1 MFRYH
6 LIAENLL
13 LILVK
18 LVVKYETTEDIYIGL
33 LYFVNFWGALFD
45 KTLDIG
51 SKLALCAIYLVL
63 LLGFAIL
70 VRKIIDLIFRDIY
83 ISLKFFSKEKCK
95 KYKNSVIFIIIVVS
109 TLSAEPELISG
120 DIMIRAGPVT
130 LIEGLQS
137 LLVLT
142 IFSIIVATGLK
153 ILNRTFMK

>member
-1 MFRYH
+1 MNRH
-6 LIAENLL
+6 KGMNLAYKFL
-13 LILVK
+13 QSV
-18 LVVKYETTEDIYIGL
+18 IGP
-33 LYFVNFWGALFD
+33 
-45 KTLDIG
+45 
-51 SKLALCAIYLVL
+51 
-63 LLGFAIL
+63 
-70 VRKIIDLIFRDIY
+70 II
-83 ISLKFFSKEKCK
+83 